1 MVLLPQKDFTKPE
14 GSAGLITV
22 GCGTDN
28 QGNSFLVDR
37 LMTTKYPLG
46 VILIELCHQMSL
58 RQASLR
64 AQWIPREQ
72 NEEADSL
79 TNSDFR
85 HFTPGRRI
93 PVDLAKMPFGVL
105 HGLLSKGEAYLAE
118 VAVAKAAG
126 QDLPGERRKKKIKG
140 ETLSTR
146 QPWG

>member
-1 MVLLPQKDFTKPE
+1 MSLQEYQMAE
-14 GSAGLITV
+14 GATGLITV

-58 RQASLR
+58 RHAALR
-64 AQWIPREQ
+64 ARWIPRDQ

-79 TNSDFR
+79 TNSDFG
-85 HFTPGRRI
+85 HFSMERRVH
-93 PVDLAKMPFGVL
+93 VDIQEMPFGVL
-105 HGLLSKGEAYLAE
+105 HGLLAKGEDYLAE
-118 VAVAKAAG
+118 LAAAKLAG
-126 QDLPGERRKKKIKG
+126 RDEPGGQRKRKIKG
-140 ETLSTR
+140 ETLKDR